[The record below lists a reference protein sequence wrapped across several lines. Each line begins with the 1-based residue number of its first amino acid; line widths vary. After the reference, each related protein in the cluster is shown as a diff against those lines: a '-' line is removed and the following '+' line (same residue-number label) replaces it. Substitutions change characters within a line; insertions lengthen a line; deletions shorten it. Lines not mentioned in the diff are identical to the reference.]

1 MLPRT
6 PSRWLSLV
14 IAAGCGGDRPEP
26 DRVVVDHILIGVR
39 SAKMP
44 TGRRNSEEAR
54 DVAYDLLSRLLSGAD
69 WADLKREYSEDP
81 PPGGPYALR
90 NRGVAPASGQEYARD
105 GMVRAFGDVGF
116 SLEPGETAIADFSP
130 QSPYGFHI
138 IRRLE

>member
-1 MLPRT
+1 
-6 PSRWLSLV
+6 V
-14 IAAGCGGDRPEP
+14 VVAACGGDRPEP
-26 DRVVVDHILIGVR
+26 DRIVVDHILIGVR

-44 TGRRNSEEAR
+44 SARRNSDEAR
-54 DVAYDLLSRLLSGAD
+54 IFAYDLLQKLRSGAE
-69 WADLKREYSEDP
+69 WEGLKREHSEDP

-90 NRGVAPASGQEYARD
+90 NRGVAPAGGQEYPRD

-116 SLEPGETAIADFSP
+116 SLEVGETAIADFSP